1 MRADVELSAAVPLG
15 PRTTLGVGG
24 PARHLVEARELDT
37 LREALRWAER
47 EGEAV
52 ALLGGGSN
60 LLVADEGF
68 AGLVVGMALRGVEVE
83 RDGTDALVTAAA
95 GEPWDELVARTVDD
109 GLAGLEC
116 LSGIPGSVGATP
128 VQNVGAYG
136 CEVSEVIARVRV
148 LDRHDLTI
156 HELGPADCRFGYR
169 DSRLKRD
176 GAARFVVLAVTYRLR
191 AGGAPRVRYPE
202 LDRHLTAAGIT
213 TPSTADVR
221 AAVLAVRRRKSM
233 LLDPADPNARSCG
246 SFFVN
251 PVVSSEAAAAVAA
264 RCPPGSAELPR
275 YALPDGRVKLAAAW
289 LIEQAGLARGT
300 RDGHVGL
307 SDHHTLAIVARP
319 GATAREVVRFAWRVR
334 QAVHER
340 FGITL
345 VPEPIPWGFWRLI
358 DGLPALDA

>member
-24 PARHLVEARELDT
+24 PARYLIEARELDT
-37 LREALRWAER
+37 LRAALRWAAR
-47 EGEAV
+47 AGEDG

-68 AGLVVGMALRGVEVE
+68 AGLVIGMALRGVEVE
-83 RDGTDALVTAAA
+83 RDGMNALVTAAA
-95 GEPWDELVARTVDD
+95 GEPWDEVVARTVAE
-109 GLAGLEC
+109 GLVGLEC

-148 LDRHDLTI
+148 LDRRDLTI
-156 HELGPADCRFGYR
+156 RELGPLDCRFGYR
-169 DSRLKRD
+169 DSRLKRED
-176 GAARFVVLAVTYRLR
+176 AARYVVLAVTYRLR
-191 AGGAPRVRYPE
+191 AGGAPSVRYPE
-202 LDRHLTAAGIT
+202 LDRHLAAAGIT
-213 TPSTADVR
+213 APSPADVR
-221 AAVLAVRRRKSM
+221 ASVLAIRRRKSM
-233 LLDPADPNARSCG
+233 LLDPTDPNARSCG

-251 PVVSSEAAAAVAA
+251 PVVSSETAAAICA
-264 RCPPGSAELPR
+264 RCPAGSAEPPR

-289 LIEQAGLARGT
+289 LIEHAGLARGT
-300 RDGHVGL
+300 RDGLVGL
-307 SDHHTLAIVARP
+307 SEHHTLALVARP

-334 QAVHER
+334 RAVHDR

-345 VPEPIPWGFWRLI
+345 VPEPVPWGFSRLI
-358 DGLPALDA
+358 DGLPALDD